1 MDAAMKLSIW
11 RGLTSSGEA
20 FQTKMGSLSSMCS
33 GGLMRRK
40 YAALLM
46 GLLALGGCA
55 GVRYPDYY
63 TLTLPKPLAASRGAA
78 PISGTVL
85 VREFREPEYLREGP
99 IVYRPTPEQIA
110 FYDYHHWGEDPGKT
124 VTAAIVGELQQ
135 LFESAA
141 LYDGRTGADFLLT
154 GSLDHLEE
162 VDSEH
167 SVTVEVAI
175 SAKLEDVKTGDVI
188 WAGSSSKTSKVE
200 QRSVVGLVAEMSRDM
215 SEAATELVSSLESRV
230 SQRSAARRQ

>member
-1 MDAAMKLSIW
+1 MPAALA
-11 RGLTSSGEA
+11 RCLRNTGEA
-20 FQTKMGSLSSMCS
+20 FQTKIGPHCSMCS
-33 GGLMRRK
+33 SGLMRRK

-55 GVRYPDYY
+55 GVEYPQYY
-63 TLTLPKPLAASRGAA
+63 TLTLPKPLPTARGAA

-110 FYDYHHWGEDPGKT
+110 FYDYHHWAEDPRKT
-124 VTAAIVGELQQ
+124 VTAAMVSQLQQ
-135 LFESAA
+135 VFESAG

-162 VDSEH
+162 VDSEG
-167 SVTVEVAI
+167 SVTVEVGI

-188 WAGSSSKTSKVE
+188 WAGSSSKTSRVE

-215 SEAATELVSSLESRV
+215 GEAASELVSSLESRV

>member
-1 MDAAMKLSIW
+1 
-11 RGLTSSGEA
+11 
-20 FQTKMGSLSSMCS
+20 
-33 GGLMRRK
+33 MRRK

-55 GVRYPDYY
+55 GVKYPQYY
-63 TLTLPKPLAASRGAA
+63 TLTLPKPLPTARGAT

-124 VTAAIVGELQQ
+124 VTAAIVGGLQQ
-135 LFESAA
+135 VFESAG

-162 VDSEH
+162 VDSEG
-167 SVTVEVAI
+167 SVTVEVGI

-188 WAGSSSKTSKVE
+188 WAGSSSKTSRVE